1 MARQK
6 SEDKRIGILEA
17 AAKAVA
23 ENGVSATTAQI
34 AKAAGVAEGSL
45 FTYFDTKDALFNELY
60 MALKAELFAVF
71 MDGYP
76 GDADVKRRVRHIWDA
91 NLNWGIS
98 HPAKRKAQQQLSVS
112 ERVTPENKKRGND
125 MFAEFSAV
133 MRECITNPA
142 LAALPLS
149 FTGALL
155 TALADTTIDFV
166 LATPG
171 EQEKYS
177 AAGFEAFWNAVRKA

>member
-1 MARQK
+1 MARKK

-23 ENGVSATTAQI
+23 ENGISATTAQI

-60 MALKAELFAVF
+60 MMLKTDLLTVF
-71 MDGYP
+71 NANYP
-76 GDADVKRRVRHIWDA
+76 AQSGVRERARYIWDA

-98 HPAKRKAQQQLSVS
+98 QPAKRKAMLQLSVS
-112 ERVTPENKKRGND
+112 ERITSENKKRGTD
-125 MFAEFSAV
+125 MFAAISDM
-133 MRECITNPA
+133 MREGTTNRA

-155 TALADTTIDFV
+155 TALSDTTIDFV
-166 LATPG
+166 LANP
-171 EQEKYS
+171 EEREKYS
-177 AAGFEAFWNAVRKA
+177 TAGFEAFWNAIRQA